1 MKFQENEFSDEMH
14 GRFLRHL
21 KTRKLLQ
28 TTGVMSAE
36 QAAETKLLTDEV
48 ASEKQAGGLSV
59 ILHLI
64 CKSV

>member
-1 MKFQENEFSDEMH
+1 
-14 GRFLRHL
+14 
-21 KTRKLLQ
+21 
-28 TTGVMSAE
+28 MSAE